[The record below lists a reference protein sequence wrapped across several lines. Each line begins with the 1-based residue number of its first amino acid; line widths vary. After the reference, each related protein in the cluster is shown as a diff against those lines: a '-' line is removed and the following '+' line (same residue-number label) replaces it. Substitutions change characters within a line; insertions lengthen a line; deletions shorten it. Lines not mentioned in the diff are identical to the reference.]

1 MKKIHIFH
9 ILWSLIT
16 LLPRVT
22 CTRYKHEE
30 KSKHKSKAK
39 ANGGK
44 QNNDNDFSPLQLF
57 WASEK
62 TKRLQGK
69 KETCWND
76 RETRTPE
83 HFTADY
89 KWETRQAT

>member
-1 MKKIHIFH
+1 MRK
-9 ILWSLIT
+9 
-16 LLPRVT
+16 
-22 CTRYKHEE
+22 

-69 KETCWND
+69 RRLAEMIG
-76 RETRTPE
+76 
-83 HFTADY
+83 
-89 KWETRQAT
+89 RQELQNILQLIINGKRDKLLRKNY